1 MKNLWSNP
9 AAEARNE
16 VRECDRRIKLL
27 QQEVEALEHDLAGW
41 KKRRSYYAISLAC
54 IISVWIGLLILDTY
68 AESGQVLGVGSLAL
82 SFLVLF
88 GFISV
93 VCGFLFESVLQLK
106 SEIETDL
113 RAARKKLIKESR
125 RKTLLEI
132 RAERK

>member
-16 VRECDRRIKLL
+16 VRECDRRIEML
-27 QQEVEALEHDLAGW
+27 QQEVDALEHDLVGW

-54 IISVWIGLLILDTY
+54 IISVWAGLLILDTSL
-68 AESGQVLGVGSLAL
+68 ESGQVLGVKMLAL
-82 SFLVLF
+82 SSLVFF
-88 GFISV
+88 GLVSV

-113 RAARKKLIKESR
+113 RAARKKLIKETR

>member
-16 VRECDRRIKLL
+16 VRECDRRIKML
-27 QQEVEALEHDLAGW
+27 QQEVEALEHDLVGW
-41 KKRRSYYAISLAC
+41 KKRRMYYAISLAC
-54 IISVWIGLLILDTY
+54 IISVWIGLLILDTCT
-68 AESGQVLGVGSLAL
+68 ESGQVLGVEALAL

-88 GFISV
+88 GFVSV

-106 SEIETDL
+106 SEIETEL
-113 RAARKKLIKESR
+113 RAARKKLIKETR

>member
-16 VRECDRRIKLL
+16 VRECDRRIKQL
-27 QQEVEALEHDLAGW
+27 QQEVESLEHDLVAW

-54 IISVWIGLLILDTY
+54 IISVWAGLLILDTQFG
-68 AESGQVLGVGSLAL
+68 SGQVLGAKMLAL
-82 SFLVLF
+82 SFLVF
-88 GFISV
+88 YGFVSV

-106 SEIETDL
+106 SEIETEL

>member
-16 VRECDRRIKLL
+16 VRECDRRIKML
-27 QQEVEALEHDLAGW
+27 QQEVEALEHDLVGW
-41 KKRRSYYAISLAC
+41 KKRRMYYAISLAC

-68 AESGQVLGVGSLAL
+68 TESGQVLGVEALAL

-88 GFISV
+88 GFVSV

>member
-9 AAEARNE
+9 AAEARYE
-16 VRECDRRIKLL
+16 VRECDRRIKML
-27 QQEVEALEHDLAGW
+27 QQEVESLEHDLVGW
-41 KKRRSYYAISLAC
+41 KKRRMYYAISLAC
-54 IISVWIGLLILDTY
+54 IITVWAGLLILDTSL
-68 AESGQVLGVGSLAL
+68 ESGQVLGVKMLAL
-82 SFLVLF
+82 SFFVFFGLV
-88 GFISV
+88 SV

-113 RAARKKLIKESR
+113 RATRKKLLKETR

>member
-16 VRECDRRIKLL
+16 VRECDRRIEML
-27 QQEVEALEHDLAGW
+27 QQEVDALEHDLVGW

-54 IISVWIGLLILDTY
+54 IITVWGGLLILDTQLG
-68 AESGQVLGVGSLAL
+68 SGQVLGVKMLAL
-82 SFLVLF
+82 SFLVFF
-88 GFISV
+88 GFVSV

-113 RAARKKLIKESR
+113 RATRKKLLKETR

>member
-1 MKNLWSNP
+1 MKNPWSNL
-9 AAEARNE
+9 AAEAQNE
-16 VRECDRRIKLL
+16 IQRCDLRIKRL
-27 QQEVEALEHDLAGW
+27 QREVEALEQDFASW

-54 IISVWIGLLILDTY
+54 IISVWIGLLLLETQLG
-68 AESGQVLGVGSLAL
+68 SGQAFSATALAL

-88 GFISV
+88 GFVSV
-93 VCGFLFESVLQLK
+93 VGAFFFEAALQLK

-113 RAARKKLIKESR
+113 RVARKKLVKETR

>member
-16 VRECDRRIKLL
+16 VRECDRRIEML
-27 QQEVEALEHDLAGW
+27 QQEVDALEHDLVGW

-54 IISVWIGLLILDTY
+54 IISVWAGLLILDTSL
-68 AESGQVLGVGSLAL
+68 ESGQVLGVKMLAL
-82 SFLVLF
+82 SFLVFF
-88 GFISV
+88 GFVSV

-113 RAARKKLIKESR
+113 RTARKKLIKETR

>member
-16 VRECDRRIKLL
+16 VRECDRRIKML
-27 QQEVEALEHDLAGW
+27 QQEVEALEHDLVGW
-41 KKRRSYYAISLAC
+41 KKRRMHYAISLAC
-54 IISVWIGLLILDTY
+54 IITVWIGLLILDTY
-68 AESGQVLGVGSLAL
+68 TESGQVLGVEALAL

-88 GFISV
+88 GFVSV

-106 SEIETDL
+106 SEIETEL
-113 RAARKKLIKESR
+113 RATRKKLIKETR

>member
-1 MKNLWSNP
+1 MKNLWSSP

-16 VRECDRRIKLL
+16 VRECDRRIEML
-27 QQEVEALEHDLAGW
+27 QQEVEALEHDLVGW
-41 KKRRSYYAISLAC
+41 KKRRTHYAISLAC
-54 IISVWIGLLILDTY
+54 IISVWAGLLILDTY
-68 AESGQVLGVGSLAL
+68 AESGQVLGVKVLAL
-82 SFLVLF
+82 SFLMFF
-88 GFISV
+88 GFVSV

-113 RAARKKLIKESR
+113 RAARKKLLKETR

>member
-9 AAEARNE
+9 AAEARDG
-16 VRECDRRIKLL
+16 VRECDRRIKQLE
-27 QQEVEALEHDLAGW
+27 QEVESLEHDLACW

-54 IISVWIGLLILDTY
+54 IITVWGGLLILDTY
-68 AESGQVLGVGSLAL
+68 AESGQVLGVKMLAL
-82 SFLVLF
+82 SFLVFF
-88 GFISV
+88 GFVSV
-93 VCGFLFESVLQLK
+93 VCGFLFESVIQLK

-113 RAARKKLIKESR
+113 LTARKRLIKETR

>member
-27 QQEVEALEHDLAGW
+27 QQEVEALEHDLVAW

-54 IISVWIGLLILDTY
+54 IISVWVGLLILDTY
-68 AESGQVLGVGSLAL
+68 AESGQVLGVGALAL

-113 RAARKKLIKESR
+113 RATRKKLLKETR

>member
-16 VRECDRRIKLL
+16 VWECDRRINQL
-27 QQEVEALEHDLAGW
+27 QQEVEALEHDLVGW
-41 KKRRSYYAISLAC
+41 KKRRLYYAISLAC
-54 IISVWIGLLILDTY
+54 IISVWGGLLILGTY
-68 AESGQVLGVGSLAL
+68 LESGQVLGVKALAL
-82 SFLVLF
+82 SFLVFF
-88 GFISV
+88 GFVSV

-106 SEIETDL
+106 SEIEPDL
-113 RAARKKLIKESR
+113 RAARKKLLKESR

>member
-27 QQEVEALEHDLAGW
+27 QQEVEALEHDLVAW

-54 IISVWIGLLILDTY
+54 IISVWVGLLILDTY
-68 AESGQVLGVGSLAL
+68 DESGQVLGVTALAL

-113 RAARKKLIKESR
+113 RAARKKLIKETR

>member
-16 VRECDRRIKLL
+16 VRECDRRIKTL
-27 QQEVEALEHDLAGW
+27 QQEVEALEHDLVAW
-41 KKRRSYYAISLAC
+41 KKRRSHYAISLAC
-54 IISVWIGLLILDTY
+54 IISVWVGLLILDTSL
-68 AESGQVLGVGSLAL
+68 ESGQVLGVKMLAL
-82 SFLVLF
+82 SFLVFF
-88 GFISV
+88 GLVSV

-106 SEIETDL
+106 SEIEADL

>member
-16 VRECDRRIKLL
+16 VRECDRRIKML
-27 QQEVEALEHDLAGW
+27 QQEVESLEHDLVGW
-41 KKRRSYYAISLAC
+41 KKRRMYYAISLAC
-54 IISVWIGLLILDTY
+54 IISVWVGLLILDTY
-68 AESGQVLGVGSLAL
+68 TESGQVLGVEALAL

-88 GFISV
+88 GFVSV

-113 RAARKKLIKESR
+113 RAARKKLIKETR

>member
-16 VRECDRRIKLL
+16 VRECDRRIKML
-27 QQEVEALEHDLAGW
+27 QQEVEALEHDLVGW
-41 KKRRSYYAISLAC
+41 KKRRMYYAISLAC
-54 IISVWIGLLILDTY
+54 IISVWIGLLILDTCT
-68 AESGQVLGVGSLAL
+68 ESGQVLGVEALAL

-88 GFISV
+88 GFVSV

-113 RAARKKLIKESR
+113 RAARKKLIKETR

>member
-16 VRECDRRIKLL
+16 VRECDRRIKML
-27 QQEVEALEHDLAGW
+27 QQEVEALEHDLVAW
-41 KKRRSYYAISLAC
+41 KKRRMYYAISLAC

-68 AESGQVLGVGSLAL
+68 TDSGQVLGVEALAL

-88 GFISV
+88 GFVSV

-113 RAARKKLIKESR
+113 RAARKKLIKETR

>member
-16 VRECDRRIKLL
+16 VRECDRRIKML
-27 QQEVEALEHDLAGW
+27 QQEVEALEHDLVGW
-41 KKRRSYYAISLAC
+41 KKRRMYYAISLAC
-54 IISVWIGLLILDTY
+54 IISVWIGLLILDTCT
-68 AESGQVLGVGSLAL
+68 ESGQVLGVEALAL

-88 GFISV
+88 GFVSV

>member
-16 VRECDRRIKLL
+16 VRECDRRIKML
-27 QQEVEALEHDLAGW
+27 QQEVEALEHDLVGW
-41 KKRRSYYAISLAC
+41 KKRRMYYAISLAC

-68 AESGQVLGVGSLAL
+68 TESGQVLGVEALAL

-88 GFISV
+88 GFVSV

-106 SEIETDL
+106 SEIETEL

>member
-16 VRECDRRIKLL
+16 VRECDRRIKML
-27 QQEVEALEHDLAGW
+27 QQEVEALEHDLVGW
-41 KKRRSYYAISLAC
+41 KKRRMYYAISLAC

-68 AESGQVLGVGSLAL
+68 TESGQVLGVEALAL

-88 GFISV
+88 GFVSV

-113 RAARKKLIKESR
+113 RAARKKLIKETL

>member
-16 VRECDRRIKLL
+16 VRECDRRIEML
-27 QQEVEALEHDLAGW
+27 QQEVDALEHDLVGW

-54 IISVWIGLLILDTY
+54 IISVWAGLLILDTSL
-68 AESGQVLGVGSLAL
+68 ESGQVLGVKMLAL
-82 SFLVLF
+82 SSLVFF
-88 GFISV
+88 GLVSV

>member
-16 VRECDRRIKLL
+16 VRECDRRIKHLR
-27 QQEVEALEHDLAGW
+27 QEVESLEHDLVAW

-54 IISVWIGLLILDTY
+54 IISVWAGLLILDTY
-68 AESGQVLGVGSLAL
+68 AESGQVLGAKALAL
-82 SFLVLF
+82 SFFVFF
-88 GFISV
+88 GFVSV

-113 RAARKKLIKESR
+113 RATRKKLLKETR

-132 RAERK
+132 KAERK

>member
-16 VRECDRRIKLL
+16 VRECDRRIEML
-27 QQEVEALEHDLAGW
+27 QREVDALEHDLVGW
-41 KKRRSYYAISLAC
+41 KKRRTYYAISLAC
-54 IISVWIGLLILDTY
+54 IISVWVGLLILDTY
-68 AESGQVLGVGSLAL
+68 LESGQVLGVKMLAL
-82 SFLVLF
+82 SFLVFF
-88 GFISV
+88 GFVSV

-113 RAARKKLIKESR
+113 RTARKKLIKETR

>member
-27 QQEVEALEHDLAGW
+27 QQEVEALEHDLIGW

-54 IISVWIGLLILDTY
+54 IITVWGGLLILDTQLG
-68 AESGQVLGVGSLAL
+68 SGQVLGAKALAL
-82 SFLVLF
+82 SFLVFF
-88 GFISV
+88 GFVSV

-113 RAARKKLIKESR
+113 RAARKKLVKETR
-125 RKTLLEI
+125 LRTLLEI

>member
-16 VRECDRRIKLL
+16 VRECDRRIKQL
-27 QQEVEALEHDLAGW
+27 QQEVESLEHDLVAW

-54 IISVWIGLLILDTY
+54 IISVWAGLLILDTY
-68 AESGQVLGVGSLAL
+68 AESGQVLGVKLLAL

-88 GFISV
+88 GFVSV
-93 VCGFLFESVLQLK
+93 ASGFFFEAAIQLK
-106 SEIETDL
+106 SEIETEL
-113 RAARKKLIKESR
+113 RATRKKLIKETR

>member
-27 QQEVEALEHDLAGW
+27 QQEVEALEHDLIGW

-54 IISVWIGLLILDTY
+54 IITVWGGLLILDTQLG
-68 AESGQVLGVGSLAL
+68 SGQVLGAKALAL
-82 SFLVLF
+82 SFLVFF
-88 GFISV
+88 GFVSV

-113 RAARKKLIKESR
+113 RAARKNLLKETR
-125 RKTLLEI
+125 LRTLLEI
-132 RAERK
+132 KAERK

>member
-16 VRECDRRIKLL
+16 VWECDRRIKLL
-27 QQEVEALEHDLAGW
+27 QQEVDALEHDLVGW

-54 IISVWIGLLILDTY
+54 IISVWAGLLILDTSL
-68 AESGQVLGVGSLAL
+68 ESGQVLGVKALAL
-82 SFLVLF
+82 SFLVFF
-88 GFISV
+88 GLVSV

-113 RAARKKLIKESR
+113 RATRKKLLKETR

>member
-16 VRECDRRIKLL
+16 VRECDRRIKML
-27 QQEVEALEHDLAGW
+27 QQEVEALEHDLVGW
-41 KKRRSYYAISLAC
+41 KKRRMYYAISLAC

-68 AESGQVLGVGSLAL
+68 TESGQVLGVEALAL

-88 GFISV
+88 GFVSV

-113 RAARKKLIKESR
+113 RAARKKLIKETR
-125 RKTLLEI
+125 LKTLLEI
-132 RAERK
+132 KAERK

>member
-16 VRECDRRIKLL
+16 VRECDRRIKML
-27 QQEVEALEHDLAGW
+27 QQEVEALEHDLVGW
-41 KKRRSYYAISLAC
+41 KKRRMYYAISLAC

-68 AESGQVLGVGSLAL
+68 TESGQVLGVEALAL

-88 GFISV
+88 GFVSV

-106 SEIETDL
+106 SEIETEL
-113 RAARKKLIKESR
+113 RATRKKLIKETR

>member
-16 VRECDRRIKLL
+16 VWECDRRINLL
-27 QQEVEALEHDLAGW
+27 QQEVEALEHDLVGW
-41 KKRRSYYAISLAC
+41 KKRRTYYAISLAC
-54 IISVWIGLLILDTY
+54 IISVWVGLLILDTY
-68 AESGQVLGVGSLAL
+68 LESGQVLGVKMLAL
-82 SFLVLF
+82 SFLVFF
-88 GFISV
+88 GFVSV

-113 RAARKKLIKESR
+113 RAARKKLIKETR